1 MRDVSAVRQSGMD
14 ESMHRAVSSGRLA
27 LGLVGGG
34 VLLLT
39 AAGALLWWRLGGAVF
54 NDLVLSGL
62 AWCF

>member
-1 MRDVSAVRQSGMD
+1 MSTVRHSGMD
-14 ESMHRAVSSGRLA
+14 VNLQGTASSGRLA
-27 LGLVGGG
+27 LALVGGG

-39 AAGALLWWRLGGAVF
+39 AAGGLLWWRLGGVVF